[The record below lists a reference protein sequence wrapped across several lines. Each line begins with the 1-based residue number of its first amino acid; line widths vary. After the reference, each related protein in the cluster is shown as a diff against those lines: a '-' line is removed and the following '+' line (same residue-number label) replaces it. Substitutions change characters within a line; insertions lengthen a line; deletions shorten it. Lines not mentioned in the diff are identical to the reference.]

1 MLRVGLLPT
10 CVVDSVAPQVGVAV
24 VRVLR
29 KMGHEVTIPKT
40 ATCCGQ
46 PAWNSGYAEESASVA
61 KTTLE
66 ALENHKADVIV
77 VPAGSCATMIKVF
90 WQELFEVVGDHD
102 ASHRAQRLAP
112 RVREFAEFVASRG
125 VPVGKY
131 PHRVA
136 YHHSCHMLRE
146 LGIKEQ
152 PEKILGGLEGCTRA
166 EWPADERCCG
176 FGGMFSVK
184 QPEMSVAMADD
195 KIESLKETQ
204 SEALIGCDQSCLMH
218 MEGRVRRRG
227 ESIQVKHLAEVLEE
241 AL

>member
-46 PAWNSGYAEESASVA
+46 PAWNSGFAEESASVA

-66 ALENHKADVIV
+66 ALENHKSDVIV

-112 RVREFAEFVASRG
+112 RVREFSEFVASRG
-125 VPVGKY
+125 VMPGKY

-152 PEKILGGLEGCTRA
+152 PEKILGGLDGCTRA
-166 EWPADERCCG
+166 EWLADERCCG
-176 FGGMFSVK
+176 FGGMFSIK

-218 MEGRVRRRG
+218 LEGRLRRRG